1 VATTIPNVEPATI
14 VAGDSVAWT
23 KSVTDY
29 PATDGWTLNYSLQR
43 LGSTA
48 APIAIVADPDGANY
62 SVAVD
67 ADDTETWAPAN
78 YIWTAFVDDGATERH
93 RVATGTVTILANPA
107 AALGS
112 THASRT
118 LALIDLAI
126 EGRVPR
132 GLTEF
137 SIQGQ
142 QITKI
147 AITDLVKLRSVYAD
161 WVRNEVAQDRI
172 NRGLSNPRNSFARFT
187 RVGGI
192 GWWPFGR

>member
-1 VATTIPNVEPATI
+1 MPSIPNFEPSII
-14 VAGDSVAWT
+14 VAGDSVSWT
-23 KSVTDY
+23 KSVQDY
-29 PATDGWTLNYSLQR
+29 PATDGWTLNYSFQR

-48 APIAIVADPDGANY
+48 TPISIEADPDGAGY
-62 SVAVD
+62 SVALD
-67 ADDTETWAPAN
+67 NSDTANYVAGN
-78 YIWTAFVDDGATERH
+78 YIWTAFVDDGDTERH
-93 RVATGTVTILANPA
+93 RVATGTLTILANPA

-147 AITDLVKLRSVYAD
+147 AIADLVKLRSIYAE

-172 NRGLSNPRNSFARFT
+172 NRGLSNARNSFARF
-187 RVGGI
+187 R
-192 GWWPFGR
+192 RAQ